1 MPHLKLDQSLV
12 NEARALALHISEPV
26 IDFISDHTTVAI
38 ERATLRLI
46 GIDGIDEEEVPLP
59 NCIVDNAFSFLPGGI
74 LRPFVATA
82 LQNKLSPQTTAEAI
96 AQKELILCEPPAE
109 GDTLV
114 AIDTEAIRLVRE
126 GVAHIRARRAERTAI
141 IEEVSNPQ
149 APWLYVIVA
158 TGNIYEDIVQAQAA
172 ARQGADVIAVI
183 RSTAQSLLDYV
194 PFGPTTEGFGGTYA
208 TQTNFK
214 LMRSALDEVS
224 RDVGRYIRLT
234 NYCSGL
240 CMPEI
245 AAMGALE
252 RLDMMLNDALYGI
265 IFRDINMKRTL
276 VDQLFSRRINAA
288 AGIIINTGEDNY
300 LTTADAIESE
310 HTVVASQFIN
320 ERFAQIAGIPP
331 EQMGL
336 GHAFEIDPSTPN
348 HLLHEIASAQL
359 IRDLFPGYPIKY
371 MPPTKHMSGDVFRGH
386 VLDSFFNFVGVL
398 TGQGIQLLGMP
409 TEAIHTPLLQ
419 DRFLSI
425 RSASYVFNAARDL
438 GQQFDWR
445 EDSLIVRWAHK
456 ILREAIELLQEIDR
470 LGLFQALEVG
480 LFADIKRS
488 PEGGRGLEGVIRRN
502 DRYFNPFYEELLA

>member
-1 MPHLKLDQSLV
+1 MPHLKLNQSLV
-12 NEARALALHISEPV
+12 DEARALALHIVEPV
-26 IDFISDHTTVAI
+26 IDYIGKHTTVAI
-38 ERATLRLI
+38 ERTTLRLI
-46 GIDGIDEEEVPLP
+46 GIDGIDEDGIPLP
-59 NCIVDNAFSFLPGGI
+59 NRVVDSALSLLPGGI
-74 LRPFVATA
+74 LRPFVATM
-82 LQNKLSPQTTAEAI
+82 LQYNLSPQTVAEAI
-96 AQKELILCEPPAE
+96 GRNELSLCEPQAE
-109 GDTLV
+109 GNALA
-114 AIDTEAIRLVRE
+114 AIDTEATRIARE
-126 GVAHIRARRAERTAI
+126 GVVRIQARRAERAAM
-141 IEEVSNPQ
+141 IEELSNPQ
-149 APWLYVIVA
+149 TPWLYIIVA

-194 PFGPTTEGFGGTYA
+194 PFGTTTEGFGGTYA
-208 TQTNFK
+208 TQANFK
-214 LMRSALDEVS
+214 LMRAALDEVS
-224 RDVGRYIRLT
+224 REVGRYIRLT

-300 LTTADAIESE
+300 LTTADAIEAE

-320 ERFAQIAGIPP
+320 ERFAQIAGIPSD
-331 EQMGL
+331 QMGL
-336 GHAFEIDPSTPN
+336 GHAFEINPSTPN

-371 MPPTKHMSGDVFRGH
+371 MPPTKHMSGDIFHGH

-425 RSASYVFNAARDL
+425 RSALYVFSAARDL
-438 GQQFDWR
+438 GEQFDWR
-445 EDSLIVRWAHK
+445 EDSLVAQWANQ
-456 ILREAIELLQEIDR
+456 ILHEAVELLQEMDT
-470 LGLFQALEVG
+470 LGLFKALEAG

-488 PEGGRGLEGVIRRN
+488 PEGGRGLEGVMSRN
-502 DRYFNPFYEELLA
+502 EGYFNPFYEELLA

>member
-12 NEARALALHISEPV
+12 NEARTLAQHIVEPV
-26 IDFISDHTTVAI
+26 IGYISAHTTVAI
-38 ERATLRLI
+38 ERTTLRLI
-46 GIDGIDEEEVPLP
+46 GVDGINEEDVPLP
-59 NCIVDNAFSFLPGGI
+59 NRVVDGALHLLPGGI
-74 LRPFVATA
+74 LRPFVATM
-82 LQNKLSPQTTAEAI
+82 LQNNLGVQATAEAI
-96 AQKELILCEPPAE
+96 GRGELALHEVGNEHEFLAAIEAE
-109 GDTLV
+109 
-114 AIDTEAIRLVRE
+114 AARLVQE
-126 GVAHIRARRAERTAI
+126 GIARIRARRAERTAMV
-141 IEEVSNPQ
+141 EELGNPP

-194 PFGPTTEGFGGTYA
+194 PYGPTTEGFGGTYA
-208 TQTNFK
+208 TQANFK
-214 LMRSALDEVS
+214 LMRAALDEVS
-224 RDVGRYIRLT
+224 REVGRYIRLT

-276 VDQLFSRRINAA
+276 IDQLFSRRINAA

-300 LTTADAIESE
+300 LTTADALEGE

-320 ERFAQIAGIPP
+320 ERFAQVAGIPP

-336 GHAFEIDPSTPN
+336 GHAFEINPDTPD

-371 MPPTKHMSGDVFRGH
+371 MPPTRHMTGDIFRGH
-386 VLDSFFNFVGVL
+386 VLDSFFNLVGVL

-425 RSASYVFNAARDL
+425 RSALYVFNAARDL
-438 GQQFDWR
+438 GEQFDWR
-445 EDSLIVRWAHK
+445 EDSLVAHWAGQ
-456 ILREAIELLQEIDR
+456 ILREAVDLLRQIDD
-470 LGLFQALEVG
+470 LGLFKGLAAG
-480 LFADIKRS
+480 LFATIKRS
-488 PEGGRGLEGVIRRN
+488 PEGGRGLEGVIKRN
-502 DRYFNPFYEELLA
+502 EEYFNPFYEKLLA